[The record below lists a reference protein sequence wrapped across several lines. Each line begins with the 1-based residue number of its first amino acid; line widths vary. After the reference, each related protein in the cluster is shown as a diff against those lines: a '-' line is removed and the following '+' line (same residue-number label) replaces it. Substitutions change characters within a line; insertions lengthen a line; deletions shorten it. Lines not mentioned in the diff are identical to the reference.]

1 MTSRWLKDDEDKLIF
16 GKNGKKLRYL
26 FYKKTGYVQTTFDN
40 NWKEDAIKLLEERF
54 PEKVERVQKIRG
66 RPKKEKIEQIEQ
78 IEQIEKVERVDKKTV
93 KRKKEKLIKNTA
105 ATIDT
110 SDEEEMFD
118 IDGFQVVL
126 EDGKSCYKNK
136 KDWVFDQDGIYIGH
150 YHNGQYINL

>member
-1 MTSRWLKDDEDKLIF
+1 MTSRWLEDDEDKLIL

-26 FYKKTGYVQTTFDN
+26 FYKKTGNVQTTFDN
-40 NWKEDAIKLLEERF
+40 NWKEDAINLLEERF
-54 PEKVERVQKIRG
+54 PGKVERVQKTRG
-66 RPKKEKIEQIEQ
+66 RPKKEK
-78 IEQIEKVERVDKKTV
+78 IEKVERVDKKTV

-118 IDGFQVVL
+118 IDGYQVVL

-136 KDWVFDQDGIYIGH
+136 KDWVFDQDGIYIG
-150 YHNGQYINL
+150 YYRDGEFITL

>member
-1 MTSRWLKDDEDKLIF
+1 MTSRWLKDDEDKLIL

-26 FYKKTGYVQTTFDN
+26 FYKKTGNVQTTFDN
-40 NWKEDAIKLLEERF
+40 NWEDDAIKILEERF
-54 PEKVERVQKIRG
+54 PGKVERVQKTRG
-66 RPKKEKIEQIEQ
+66 RPKKEKIEKK
-78 IEQIEKVERVDKKTV
+78 EKVERVEIVDKKTV
-93 KRKKEKLIKNTA
+93 KRKKEKQIKNTA

-118 IDGFQVVL
+118 IDGYQVVL

-150 YHNGQYINL
+150 YYNGQYINL

>member
-26 FYKKTGYVQTTFDN
+26 FYKKTGNVQTTFDN
-40 NWKEDAIKLLEERF
+40 NWKEDAINLLEERF
-54 PEKVERVQKIRG
+54 PGKVERVQKTRG
-66 RPKKEKIEQIEQ
+66 RPKKEK
-78 IEQIEKVERVDKKTV
+78 IEKVERVDKKTV

-118 IDGFQVVL
+118 IDGYQVVL

-136 KDWVFDQDGIYIGH
+136 KDWVFDQDGIYIG
-150 YHNGQYINL
+150 YYRDGEFITL

>member
-40 NWKEDAIKLLEERF
+40 NWKEDAINLLEERF
-54 PEKVERVQKIRG
+54 PGKVERVQKTRG
-66 RPKKEKIEQIEQ
+66 RPKKEK
-78 IEQIEKVERVDKKTV
+78 IEKVERVDKKTV

-118 IDGFQVVL
+118 IDGYQVVL

-136 KDWVFDQDGIYIGH
+136 KDWVFDQDGIYIG
-150 YHNGQYINL
+150 YYRDGEFITL